1 MEGRTMGATVSP
13 TSPKAQTTQQDGGR
27 TDSVPPPS
35 TLVRALA
42 QGQAVYF
49 AVTGVWPLV
58 SMRTFEAVTGPKT
71 DHWLV
76 RTVGILVT
84 VIGAVVGLAGW
95 RRRVPPEIPVLAVG
109 SAAGLAAID
118 VVYVA
123 KGRISPI
130 YLLDALAEAVLIVV
144 WLVAWPLQ
152 QREAASGRAEHD
164 HAAGGQVNGS
174 ATEDSRV
181 YTGEAAPDV
190 SFPKVPQPSGG

>member
-1 MEGRTMGATVSP
+1 MAGTVTP
-13 TSPKAQTTQQDGGR
+13 TSPEVKPTQQDGGR
-27 TDSVPPPS
+27 AVSASPPS

-42 QGQAVYF
+42 IGQAVYF

-84 VIGAVVGLAGW
+84 VIGTVIGLAGW

-123 KGRISPI
+123 NGRISPI
-130 YLLDALAEAVLIVV
+130 YLLDALAEAVLIVA
-144 WLVAWPLQ
+144 WLVAWPRQ
-152 QREAASGRAEHD
+152 THHAASIQPEEDASEILAHPEGHVTEAS
-164 HAAGGQVNGS
+164 GS
-174 ATEDSRV
+174 HV
-181 YTGEAAPDV
+181 G
-190 SFPKVPQPSGG
+190 

>member
-1 MEGRTMGATVSP
+1 MEGRIMMGTVKP
-13 TSPKAQTTQQDGGR
+13 TGPEAQPRQQDGGR
-27 TDSVPPPS
+27 AASAPPPS
-35 TLVRALA
+35 TLVRLLAL
-42 QGQAVYF
+42 GQAVYF

-84 VIGAVVGLAGW
+84 VIGAVIGLAGW

-130 YLLDALAEAVLIVV
+130 YLLDALAEAVLIVA
-144 WLVAWPLQ
+144 WLVAWPQ
-152 QREAASGRAEHD
+152 QGRAAAASRDEHAGLSGG
-164 HAAGGQVNGS
+164 AANGYV
-174 ATEDSRV
+174 AEDSRA
-181 YTGEAAPDV
+181 YAG
-190 SFPKVPQPSGG
+190 

>member
-1 MEGRTMGATVSP
+1 MGRTVTATGPEVEL
-13 TSPKAQTTQQDGGR
+13 ARQGGGR

-42 QGQAVYF
+42 LGQAVYF

-84 VIGAVVGLAGW
+84 VIGAVLGLAGW
-95 RRRVPPEIPVLAVG
+95 RRRVPPETAVLAVG

-130 YLLDALAEAVLIVV
+130 YLLDALAEAVLIVA

-152 QREAASGRAEHD
+152 QGAAASTSSEEREREP
-164 HAAGGQVNGS
+164 AGHSNGYAPQDTQVYVG
-174 ATEDSRV
+174 
-181 YTGEAAPDV
+181 
-190 SFPKVPQPSGG
+190 